1 MASVTSLGIHK
12 PTALPFL
19 VKEGLFPIDTSES
32 RLRWHQVSTN
42 GAGEEDGEEEELA
55 ITDHSVVWSRCSVVQ
70 RVFRFD
76 VEQERVTQAIFAN
89 FSSEASTRSSPPGT
103 QWVFD
108 HPQRSGPAPEAGIN
122 VRKIRTSV
130 SKLKGNEGT
139 FPFISEQIEGEAYGL
154 LGAQDRNTVHTVKN
168 LRRRALVVILK
179 SKAHVIFLSGASHV
193 VHLPF
198 EVDKVLPLDYGI
210 LLQRNMSNNHDE
222 PPLSRLPPHP
232 LASSQMGFVGPASGF
247 HAKCKL
253 GDSPTI
259 KQRNLPLL
267 PLPSDLLRQSR
278 VGVETLL
285 PRLFSLT
292 DPLTEIGVVMA
303 VPMLSASKNFDHSS
317 SYDSFSGVLDPNEDL
332 LYTSSS
338 DEFELKLN
346 NKPNLIAVTQNQK
359 LGLVTVW
366 SIMSIEANST
376 PDSQRGSP
384 SLWKGTASRRRS
396 SYGPGVG
403 TGATTPVSKVASAGR
418 ESIGVAGARGQFSK
432 ESNLN
437 SGVADI
443 QEDLVSQLGPAFE
456 NPGVPAK
463 ASRRVSSLLARA
475 DLSTARDKSA
485 FSDIASGF
493 VGFHGNRRGGSFGNY
508 GGRRSSG
515 PDGGIAQLRSK
526 SFSGHISGPDSS
538 SSSHSIDDDI
548 TDIHTAM
555 NDAYTYENLDLGH
568 AGRGLRKEMILTKI
582 YCFSLEK
589 TDKQILIEPAGLK
602 VFTLRP
608 PNHNLGVEHEED
620 ASILCLLDR
629 QSHTLLVME
638 LSLQKKYP
646 AEFFSDG
653 RPMASG
659 GYPSRKNDYQIRV
672 ANINRHANIV
682 DACRIKDGPYSRVLC
697 IMKSACGRNE
707 LCLQAPWSTVFKL
720 ELPSTFVLNDP
731 YDLNGS
737 RCNFQNSEGGFKR
750 ILSNRPQSFIALQHA
765 AGSNGKA
772 YIIDSGGSRHR
783 VEIQLR
789 PRSPYLRKIIQICDM
804 VLPQGDG
811 DKEPILRGWWDVVSW
826 LRTHHEDILDIEW
839 TAMIITL
846 FSVAIANTGDKQAE
860 NTVRQKKRKGGFLRS
875 SSGAETDLNSWET
888 MLNEESKSLI
898 LPSWVQDPA
907 WIWTTH
913 LETDRTNSR
922 PSSSKYSTS
931 KPFTGSRPDLFQAQ
945 KKSSRLLDCV
955 SLARIFCQTALGSGA
970 NGESGYLPTAL
981 SRVIEVRRTALATIL
996 VGLHLLREEYKLD
1009 ILAGRAV
1016 HELTPILAQIGGW
1029 LGWDS
1034 WGFKST
1040 SYYMLE
1046 SADME
1051 SWLFDD
1057 CLVHGLTVPAEPFP
1071 PPSIFRFI
1079 ESAHLS
1085 ASVEPFMSLSHF
1097 ASMPR
1102 TGTQVRDATDTT
1114 LLLKGMT
1121 PRTVALT
1128 NLFCSYSQSSF
1139 ATRVAD
1145 MVMCGL
1151 DAAALESLPE
1161 SVAVAFRAS
1170 MSSFQIHPVVTWD
1183 SQILGLVGRD
1193 DLGELERTFRTAD
1206 FFIESAESILS
1217 DEAAQ
1222 DVHKICNAAFETED
1236 VGVYDESA
1244 EEDRQAIT
1252 RLIFKDDQRFAEAA
1266 KLVNPTLAP
1275 IARCIPEPDWSDTEH
1290 LEAQQELGKV
1300 IAMRTLSTSI
1310 GRGLMFYCAR
1320 LPLLTEKLSIHGFTL
1335 SCVMKPSNTTV
1346 TADRNACSEEKVSWA
1361 FFHAGVE
1368 VGLSISRR
1376 AKGIDTSWILFNKP
1390 SEPKNRHAG
1399 FLLALGLNGHLKVIA
1414 KWVAFKYLTP
1424 KHTMTSIG
1432 LLLGLS
1438 VSYLGTMDT
1447 LITRLLTIHVTRLL
1461 PPGAAELNVSPLTQT
1476 SGIMGVGLLYSNTQH
1491 RRMSEIMLSEI
1502 ENVDDGDNSCPLDS
1516 LRDEG
1521 YRLAAGFALGYIN
1534 LGHGKDLK
1542 GLHDMHIVQR
1552 LLHLAV
1558 GTRNVNIVHILDKA
1572 TAGATIAIALIFMK
1586 THEAA
1591 IARKID
1597 IPDTIQQFDYVRP
1610 DIFLLRTVARHLI
1623 MWNHIRATNSWMEK
1637 QLPTVYQGKL
1647 KLTSVRMLNSDD
1659 MPFFNILAGLCL
1671 SIGLRFA
1678 GSGIL
1683 EVRNLMCHYLDQLI
1697 RICVLPTLNYDGKL
1711 TRITVR
1717 NCQNVVALAAA
1728 CVMAGTGDLLIFRRL
1743 RSLHGRTDADT
1754 PYGSHLAAHMAIG
1767 ILFLGGGTHTF
1778 STSNLATASLLCAFY
1793 PLFPNTVLDNK
1804 SHLQAF
1810 RHFWVLAAE
1819 PRCLVMRDV
1828 ESHRPVSL
1836 GIIVTLRTG
1845 AEVAMT
1851 APCLLPELDTIS
1863 GIQTNDNEYWRVTL
1877 NFLDNPAHLRAFQ
1890 RHQSIY
1896 VRRRAAYDVH
1906 ASVFSSTMQALN
1918 DSQFVHQTNSESF
1931 QWIFTLPAFSGYD
1944 RAEQALILPAH
1955 ATSMTS
1961 STLRGTIIDDRLVL
1975 ENGSMAS
1982 GRSEKL
1988 WNLRILCAWADGLAR
2003 RGEKWGWFRKDV
2015 VESLRA
2021 ALRMRSKVDERP

>member
-1 MASVTSLGIHK
+1 MASVTSLGIHR
-12 PTALPFL
+12 PTALAFL
-19 VKEGLFPIDTSES
+19 IKEGLVPSNTSET

-42 GAGEEDGEEEELA
+42 GIGEEDGEEEELA
-55 ITDHSVVWSRCSVVQ
+55 ITDHCVVWSRCSVVQ

-76 VEQERVTQAIFAN
+76 VEQECVNQAIFAN
-89 FSSEASTRSSPPGT
+89 FSSEAPTRSSPSAKEY
-103 QWVFD
+103 VFD
-108 HPQRSGPAPEAGIN
+108 QPQQRGPAPEAGIK
-122 VRKIRTSV
+122 VRKVRTSV
-130 SKLKGNEGT
+130 SKLKGNEGE
-139 FPFISEQIEGEAYGL
+139 FPFASDQMEGETYHL
-154 LGAQDRNTVHTVKN
+154 SGAQDRNTVHTVKT

-179 SKAHVIFLSGASHV
+179 TKAHIIFLSGASHV

-210 LLQRNMSNNHDE
+210 LLQRNTSDNHDE
-222 PPLSRLPPHP
+222 PSLSRLPSHP
-232 LASSQMGFVGPASGF
+232 LASSQMGFAGPSSDF
-247 HAKCKL
+247 QERYKL
-253 GDSPTI
+253 SSLTTT
-259 KQRNLPLL
+259 KQQNLPLL
-267 PLPSDLLRQSR
+267 PLPSDLLRQSK
-278 VGVETLL
+278 VGFATGL

-292 DPLTEIGVVMA
+292 DPLAEIGIVMA
-303 VPMLSASKNFDHSS
+303 LSKLSANKNIDLSS
-317 SYDSFSGVLDPNEDL
+317 SNDPVSSVLDPDEDL

-338 DEFELKLN
+338 DEFEQKVI
-346 NKPNLIAVTQNQK
+346 NKPNLIAVTRNQK

-366 SIMSIEANST
+366 SVLSIEANSA

-384 SLWKGTASRRRS
+384 SLRKRTTSRRRS

-403 TGATTPVSKVASAGR
+403 TGTATPVSKAAPTGG
-418 ESIGVAGARGQFSK
+418 EGTGVEGARGQFLK
-432 ESNLN
+432 ESNIR
-437 SGVADI
+437 SGVADT

-456 NPGVPAK
+456 NPSVPVK

-475 DLSTARDKSA
+475 DLSTARDKTA
-485 FSDIASGF
+485 FSDIASSF
-493 VGFHGNRRGGSFGNY
+493 VGFHGNRRGVSFGNY

-515 PDGGIAQLRSK
+515 PEGGIAQLHSK

-538 SSSHSIDDDI
+538 SSSHPINDNTPDI
-548 TDIHTAM
+548 PNAM
-555 NDAYTYENLDLGH
+555 NDAFSFEKIDLGH
-568 AGRGLRKEMILTKI
+568 QGQGLRKEIILTKV
-582 YCFSLEK
+582 YCFSLEN
-589 TDKQILIEPAGLK
+589 TDRQTSIEPDGLK

-608 PNHNLGVEHEED
+608 PNHNLGVEHEEN
-620 ASILCLLDR
+620 ASVLCLLDR

-638 LSLQKKYP
+638 LSLQRKQP
-646 AEFFSDG
+646 SEFFSDG
-653 RPMASG
+653 RPIASD
-659 GYPSRKNDYQIRV
+659 GYRRGKNGYQIRV
-672 ANINRHANIV
+672 ANITRHANIM
-682 DACRIKDGPYSRVLC
+682 DACRIRDGPYSRVLF
-697 IMKSACGRNE
+697 IVKSACGRNE
-707 LCLQAPWSTVFKL
+707 LCLQAPWSAVFKL
-720 ELPSTFVLNDP
+720 ELPSTLVLNDP

-737 RCNFQNSEGGFKR
+737 KCNFQNSEGGFKR
-750 ILSNRPQSFIALQHA
+750 ILSDRPQSFIALQHA
-765 AGSNGKA
+765 AGSNGKV
-772 YIIDSGGSRHR
+772 YILDSGGRRHR

-789 PRSPYLRKIIQICDM
+789 PRSPYLRKIIRICDM

-811 DKEPILRGWWDVVSW
+811 DKEPILRGWWDVVFW
-826 LRTHHEDILDIEW
+826 LRTRHEEILDIEW
-839 TAMIITL
+839 TALIITL
-846 FSVAIANTGDKQAE
+846 FSIAIANTGDKHAE
-860 NTVRQKKRKGGFLRS
+860 KNVRQKKRKGGLLRS
-875 SSGAETDLNSWET
+875 SSGAETDLHSWET

-898 LPSWVQDPA
+898 LPPWVQDPA

-913 LETDRTNSR
+913 LESVRKNSL

-945 KKSSRLLDCV
+945 KKSPRLLDYV
-955 SLARIFCQTALGSGA
+955 SLARAFCRTTLGPGVK
-970 NGESGYLPTAL
+970 GEFGYLPTAL
-981 SRVIEVRRTALATIL
+981 SSAIEVRRTALATIL

-1009 ILAGRAV
+1009 ILAARAV
-1016 HELTPILAQIGGW
+1016 HELAPILAQLGGW

-1034 WGFKST
+1034 WGFKNT

-1057 CLVHGLTVPAEPFP
+1057 CLIHGLTIPAEPFP
-1071 PPSIFRFI
+1071 PPSILRFI

-1085 ASVEPFMSLSHF
+1085 ASMEPFMSLSHF
-1097 ASMPR
+1097 ASMQKTR
-1102 TGTQVRDATDTT
+1102 RQVRNATETS
-1114 LLLKGMT
+1114 LLLMEMT

-1139 ATRVAD
+1139 ATRVAN
-1145 MVMCGL
+1145 MVVWGL
-1151 DAAALESLPE
+1151 DAATLETLPE

-1170 MSSFQIHPVVTWD
+1170 ISSCQIHPVVTWD

-1193 DLGELERTFRTAD
+1193 DLGELERDFRTAD
-1206 FFIESAESILS
+1206 LLIEPAEPLLT

-1222 DVHKICNAAFETED
+1222 DVHNICSAAFETED

-1266 KLVNPTLAP
+1266 KLVHPTLAP
-1275 IARCIPEPDWSDTEH
+1275 IARCVPEPDWSDTEH
-1290 LEAQQELGKV
+1290 LEAQQELVKV

-1346 TADRNACSEEKVSWA
+1346 TADRNVCSEEKVSWA

-1502 ENVDDGDNSCPLDS
+1502 ENIDDGDNSCPLDS
-1516 LRDEG
+1516 LGDEG

-1597 IPDTIQQFDYVRP
+1597 IPDTVQQFDYVRP

-1623 MWNHIRATNSWMEK
+1623 MWNDIRATNSWMER

-1647 KLTSVRMLNSDD
+1647 KLTSIRMLNSDD

-1678 GSGIL
+1678 GSGSL

-1697 RICVLPTLNYDGKL
+1697 RICVLPALNYDGKL

-1728 CVMAGTGDLLIFRRL
+1728 CIMAGTGDLLIFRRL
-1743 RSLHGRTDADT
+1743 RLLHGRTDADT

-1793 PLFPNTVLDNK
+1793 PLFPNNVLDNK

-1810 RHFWVLAAE
+1810 RHFWVLASE

-1828 ESHRPVSL
+1828 DSHRPVSL

-1863 GIQTNDNEYWRVTL
+1863 GIQTNDQEYWRVTL

-1896 VRRRAAYDVH
+1896 VRRRAAYDAH
-1906 ASVFSSTMQALN
+1906 ASVFGSTMQALN
-1918 DSQFVHQTNSESF
+1918 DSQLVHQTNNESF
-1931 QWIFTLPAFSGYD
+1931 QWIFTLPAFANYD
-1944 RAEQALILPAH
+1944 RAEQALVLPAQT
-1955 ATSMTS
+1955 TSITS

-1975 ENGSMAS
+1975 ENVSMAS

-2003 RGEKWGWFRKDV
+2003 RGEKWGWFGKDI
-2015 VESLRA
+2015 VESLRT
-2021 ALRMRSKVDERP
+2021 ALRMRLKADERP

>member
-1 MASVTSLGIHK
+1 MASVTSLGIHR
-12 PTALPFL
+12 PTALAFL
-19 VKEGLFPIDTSES
+19 IKEGLVPSNTSET

-42 GAGEEDGEEEELA
+42 GIGEEDGEEEELA
-55 ITDHSVVWSRCSVVQ
+55 ITDHCVVWSRCSVVQ

-76 VEQERVTQAIFAN
+76 VEQECVTQAIFAN
-89 FSSEASTRSSPPGT
+89 FSSEAPTRSSPSAKEY
-103 QWVFD
+103 VFD
-108 HPQRSGPAPEAGIN
+108 QPQQRGPAPEAGIK
-122 VRKIRTSV
+122 VRKVRTSV

-139 FPFISEQIEGEAYGL
+139 FPFTSDQMEGETYHL
-154 LGAQDRNTVHTVKN
+154 SGAQDRNTVHTVET

-179 SKAHVIFLSGASHV
+179 TKAHIIFLSGASHV

-210 LLQRNMSNNHDE
+210 LLQRNTSNNHDE
-222 PPLSRLPPHP
+222 PSLSRLPSHP
-232 LASSQMGFVGPASGF
+232 LASSQMGFAGPSSDF
-247 HAKCKL
+247 QERYNL
-253 GDSPTI
+253 SSLTTT
-259 KQRNLPLL
+259 KQQNLPLL
-267 PLPSDLLRQSR
+267 PLPSDLLRQSK
-278 VGVETLL
+278 VGFATGL

-292 DPLTEIGVVMA
+292 DPLAEIGIVMA
-303 VPMLSASKNFDHSS
+303 LSKLSANKNIDLSS
-317 SYDSFSGVLDPNEDL
+317 SNDPVTSVLDPDEDL

-338 DEFELKLN
+338 DEFEQKVI
-346 NKPNLIAVTQNQK
+346 NKPNLIAVTRNQK

-366 SIMSIEANST
+366 SVLSIEANSA

-384 SLWKGTASRRRS
+384 SLRKRTTSRRRS

-403 TGATTPVSKVASAGR
+403 TGTATPVSKAPPTGG
-418 ESIGVAGARGQFSK
+418 EGTGVEGARGQFLK
-432 ESNLN
+432 ESNIR
-437 SGVADI
+437 SGVADT

-456 NPGVPAK
+456 NPSVPVK

-475 DLSTARDKSA
+475 DLSTARDKTA
-485 FSDIASGF
+485 FSDIASSF
-493 VGFHGNRRGGSFGNY
+493 VGFHGNRRGVSFGNY

-515 PDGGIAQLRSK
+515 PEGGIAQLHSK

-538 SSSHSIDDDI
+538 SSSHPIDNNTPDI
-548 TDIHTAM
+548 PNAM
-555 NDAYTYENLDLGH
+555 NDAFSFEKIDLGH
-568 AGRGLRKEMILTKI
+568 QGQGLRKEIILTKV
-582 YCFSLEK
+582 YCFSLEN
-589 TDKQILIEPAGLK
+589 TDRQTSIEPDGLK

-608 PNHNLGVEHEED
+608 PNHNLGVEHEEN
-620 ASILCLLDR
+620 ASVLCLLDR

-638 LSLQKKYP
+638 LSLQRKQP
-646 AEFFSDG
+646 SEFFSDG
-653 RPMASG
+653 RPIASD
-659 GYPSRKNDYQIRV
+659 GYRRGKNGYQIRV
-672 ANINRHANIV
+672 ANITRHANIM
-682 DACRIKDGPYSRVLC
+682 DACRIRDGPYSRVLF
-697 IMKSACGRNE
+697 IVKSACGRNE
-707 LCLQAPWSTVFKL
+707 LCLQAPWSAVFKL

-737 RCNFQNSEGGFKR
+737 KCNFQNSEGGFKR
-750 ILSNRPQSFIALQHA
+750 ILSDRPQSFIALQHA
-765 AGSNGKA
+765 AGSNGKV
-772 YIIDSGGSRHR
+772 YILDSGGRRHR

-789 PRSPYLRKIIQICDM
+789 PRSPYLRKIIRICDM

-826 LRTHHEDILDIEW
+826 LRTRHEEILDIEW
-839 TAMIITL
+839 TALIITL
-846 FSVAIANTGDKQAE
+846 FSIAIANTGDKHAE
-860 NTVRQKKRKGGFLRS
+860 KNVRQKKRKGGLLRS
-875 SSGAETDLNSWET
+875 SSGAETDLHSWET

-898 LPSWVQDPA
+898 LPPWVQDPA

-913 LETDRTNSR
+913 LESVRKNSL

-945 KKSSRLLDCV
+945 KKSPRLLDYV
-955 SLARIFCQTALGSGA
+955 SLARAFCRTTLGPGVK
-970 NGESGYLPTAL
+970 GEFGYLPTAL
-981 SRVIEVRRTALATIL
+981 SSAIEVRRTALATIL

-1009 ILAGRAV
+1009 ILAARAV
-1016 HELTPILAQIGGW
+1016 HELAPILAQLGGW

-1034 WGFKST
+1034 WGFKNT

-1057 CLVHGLTVPAEPFP
+1057 CLIHGLTIPAEPFP
-1071 PPSIFRFI
+1071 PPSILRFI

-1085 ASVEPFMSLSHF
+1085 ASMEPFMSLSHF
-1097 ASMPR
+1097 ASMQKTR
-1102 TGTQVRDATDTT
+1102 RQVRNATETS
-1114 LLLKGMT
+1114 LLLMEMT

-1139 ATRVAD
+1139 ATRVAN
-1145 MVMCGL
+1145 MVVWGL
-1151 DAAALESLPE
+1151 DAATLETLPE

-1170 MSSFQIHPVVTWD
+1170 ISSCQIHPVVTWD

-1193 DLGELERTFRTAD
+1193 DLGELERDFRTAD
-1206 FFIESAESILS
+1206 LLIEPAEPLLT

-1222 DVHKICNAAFETED
+1222 DVHNICSAAFETED

-1266 KLVNPTLAP
+1266 KLVHPTLAP
-1275 IARCIPEPDWSDTEH
+1275 IARCVPEPDWSDTEH
-1290 LEAQQELGKV
+1290 LEAQQELVKV

-1346 TADRNACSEEKVSWA
+1346 TADRNVCSEEKVSWA

-1502 ENVDDGDNSCPLDS
+1502 ENIDDGDNSCPLDS
-1516 LRDEG
+1516 LGDEG

-1597 IPDTIQQFDYVRP
+1597 IPDTVQQFDYVRP

-1623 MWNHIRATNSWMEK
+1623 MWNDIRATNSWMER

-1647 KLTSVRMLNSDD
+1647 KLTSIRMLNSDD

-1678 GSGIL
+1678 GSGSL

-1728 CVMAGTGDLLIFRRL
+1728 CIMAGTGDLLIFRRL
-1743 RSLHGRTDADT
+1743 RLLHGRTDADT

-1793 PLFPNTVLDNK
+1793 PLFPNNVLDNK

-1810 RHFWVLAAE
+1810 RHFWVLASE

-1828 ESHRPVSL
+1828 DSHRPVSL

-1863 GIQTNDNEYWRVTL
+1863 GIQTNDQEYWRVTL

-1896 VRRRAAYDVH
+1896 VRRRAAYDAH
-1906 ASVFSSTMQALN
+1906 ASVFGSTMQALN
-1918 DSQFVHQTNSESF
+1918 DSQLVHQTNNESF
-1931 QWIFTLPAFSGYD
+1931 QWIFTLPAFANYD
-1944 RAEQALILPAH
+1944 RAEQALVLPAQT
-1955 ATSMTS
+1955 TSITS

-1975 ENGSMAS
+1975 ENVCMAS

-2003 RGEKWGWFRKDV
+2003 RGEKWGWFGKDI
-2015 VESLRA
+2015 VESLRT
-2021 ALRMRSKVDERP
+2021 ALRMRLKADERP